1 MTRMPCRA
9 PDERRDERRSGL
21 WQQHWTEPS
30 RATRNALL
38 MEYLPLVAQ
47 AVQRVPS
54 QIRMHHE
61 IGGLESYGVFGL
73 MAAIERFDPSSSLSR
88 FPSYAQV
95 RIRGAIFDELR
106 RLDWL
111 PRLTRRQV
119 AAFTKAAEA
128 LTGSA
133 GRTPQRREVLAEM
146 GAGEKES
153 RSVAAA
159 LPTSQLLSLNA
170 VAPSSDPD
178 GAPLDERLA
187 ADPEDGPESRCV
199 AAARRAALHEAL
211 AGLNERQRTVLDMHM
226 VQGRTQ
232 SHIGEVLGVTNC
244 RVPSWRPARSSP
256 CATGCNATAGRR
268 RRVWSAPRRR
278 TRRSIIRNIF
288 RSIM

>member
-1 MTRMPCRA
+1 
-9 PDERRDERRSGL
+9 
-21 WQQHWTEPS
+21 
-30 RATRNALL
+30 
-38 MEYLPLVAQ
+38 MEYLALVAQ

-54 QIRMHHE
+54 QMRMHHE
-61 IGGLESYGVFGL
+61 IGDLESYGVFGL
-73 MAAIERFDPSSSLSR
+73 MAAIDRFDPSSSLSR

-111 PRLTRRQV
+111 PRSTRRRV

-146 GAGEKES
+146 GASEKES

-178 GAPLDERLA
+178 GTPLNERLA
-187 ADPEDGPESRCV
+187 ADAQDGPESRCV
-199 AAARRAALHEAL
+199 AAARRAALRDAL
-211 AGLNERQRTVLDMHM
+211 AGLNERQRTVLDMHI

-232 SHIGEVLGVTNC
+232 SQIGEVLGVTNC
-244 RVPSWRPARSSP
+244 RVSQLEARAIVALRDRMQRDGWTPSTGVVGSSAAHPPLDRPQHLPLHHEVDGFEQERHEHQQPPRTIFDA
-256 CATGCNATAGRR
+256 NAGKKPA
-268 RRVWSAPRRR
+268 
-278 TRRSIIRNIF
+278 
-288 RSIM
+288 